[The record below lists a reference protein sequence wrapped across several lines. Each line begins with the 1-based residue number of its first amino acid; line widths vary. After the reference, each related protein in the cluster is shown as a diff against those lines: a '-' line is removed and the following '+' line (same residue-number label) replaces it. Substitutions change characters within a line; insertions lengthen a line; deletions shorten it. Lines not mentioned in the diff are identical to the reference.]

1 MNEVEKIE
9 NDFEALR
16 KRIGM
21 SKKTSESTIRVLC
34 QLGKMPRIE
43 VLKTLLGIYER
54 DENDCKK

>member
-1 MNEVEKIE
+1 MSEVEKIE

-54 DENDCKK
+54 DEK